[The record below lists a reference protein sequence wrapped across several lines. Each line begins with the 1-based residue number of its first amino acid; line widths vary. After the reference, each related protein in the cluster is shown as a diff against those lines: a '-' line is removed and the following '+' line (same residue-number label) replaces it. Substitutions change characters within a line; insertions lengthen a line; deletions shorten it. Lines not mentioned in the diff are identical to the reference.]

1 MLISTCLKQHSRH
14 DNKIQKRV
22 IQMGE
27 VFVGCEKRC
36 AKDVSSSSY
45 PQVVFTLIPRRTWK
59 MCAGG
64 IGSLALGIRIYRAIR
79 FDKREIGAHYLQ

>member
-1 MLISTCLKQHSRH
+1 
-14 DNKIQKRV
+14 
-22 IQMGE
+22 
-27 VFVGCEKRC
+27 
-36 AKDVSSSSY
+36 VSSSSY